1 MAIYECETCDQYA
14 EHFECQECFNDSRC
28 QYCYVC
34 DEACDDLTEEQ
45 IRDYK
50 RQETLQA
57 IVRESH
63 KLFGSN

>member
-45 IRDYK
+45 IK
-50 RQETLQA
+50 ALV
-57 IVRESH
+57 IN
-63 KLFGSN
+63 LI